1 MPTFSTI
8 ALENLL
14 EPDVTRPPKQKYL
27 KPMSQIRRQ
36 PQKETQKSGGYR
48 VKRPQ
53 HVYFCPALYTTPEP
67 TRIPDPPSSFSPSPY
82 VINYKRREPL
92 PPKNDGPV
100 AGLGGP
106 VGAEKNE
113 ALEAVEDLAAGA
125 MEEEDGSEARKRE
138 DDGGESAVEA
148 ERNVEIGAE
157 EAFAIDDLPAAREED
172 CFGRRVD
179 AENECARSP
188 LVSQGEFFDANDEF
202 CRDGSPSKGSPF
214 FCSGLLAELDGL
226 RLDLSLEV
234 GKRKKAEEAVKH
246 MHAQWSRIARQ
257 LSQLGFSFPI
267 IDKSGNLIQ
276 GSDGIELLPQQI
288 AVARLVAEAVGRG
301 DARAEAEAASE
312 ALVNAKNVEIARLRD
327 RLQYYEAVNHE
338 MTQRNL
344 EHFEAARR
352 FRQRRR
358 IVKKW
363 FWSCLGLSV
372 SVGACLLAYSYLPNM
387 VSRSLATTGSLADSE
402 TNNVESTCVP

>member
-14 EPDVTRPPKQKYL
+14 EPDVTRPTKQKDL
-27 KPMSQIRRQ
+27 KPMFQIRRQ
-36 PQKETQKSGGYR
+36 PEKETQKSAGYR

-67 TRIPDPPSSFSPSPY
+67 TPIPDPPSSFSPSPY

-92 PPKNDGPV
+92 PQKTDGPV

-106 VGAEKNE
+106 VGSEKN
-113 ALEAVEDLAAGA
+113 AVFGDVGDLGAGSMTED
-125 MEEEDGSEARKRE
+125 DGSEARKRN
-138 DDGGESAVEA
+138 DDGGESAVELD
-148 ERNVEIGAE
+148 RNVEIGVE
-157 EAFAIDDLPAAREED
+157 EGFVIDDLPAAREED
-172 CFGRRVD
+172 PLGGRVD
-179 AENECARSP
+179 AENECAHSP
-188 LVSQGEFFDANDEF
+188 LVCQTEFFDANDEF
-202 CRDGSPSKGSPF
+202 SRDGSPSKGSPF
-214 FCSGLLAELDGL
+214 FHPGLLAELDAL

-234 GKRKKAEEAVKH
+234 EKRKKAEEAIEH
-246 MHAQWSRIARQ
+246 MHAQWKRIAKQ
-257 LSQLGFSFPI
+257 LSQVGFAFPI
-267 IDKSGNLIQ
+267 PDESGNFIQ
-276 GSDGIELLPQQI
+276 GNDGIELLLQQI

-301 DARAEAEAASE
+301 VARAEAGAAAE
-312 ALVNAKNVEIARLRD
+312 ALINAKNVEIARLRD

-344 EHFEAARR
+344 ENFEAARR

-358 IVKKW
+358 VVKKW

-372 SVGACLLAYSYLPNM
+372 SVGACLLAYSYLPH
-387 VSRSLATTGSLADSE
+387 VGSRSLASTGSLADLE
-402 TNNVESTCVP
+402 TSNLESTSEP